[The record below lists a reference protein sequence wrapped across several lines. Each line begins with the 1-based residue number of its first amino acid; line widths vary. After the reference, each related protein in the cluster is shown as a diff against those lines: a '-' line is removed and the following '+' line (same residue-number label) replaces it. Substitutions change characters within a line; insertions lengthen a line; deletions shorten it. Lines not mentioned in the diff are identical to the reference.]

1 MYIDRNIRTS
11 LRTYKN
17 KTKCVSLYKYTHT
30 YIRMYV
36 CFYVRMYHII
46 HPYALLSSRPDLLL
60 LFLALVFLPL
70 FFLNNNNVKSYL
82 LSRRSL
88 EPAVGGR
95 SSVRGEADRISW
107 KELERY
113 ANICRA
119 NVNDELSM
127 PWTSTYVHTYVC
139 MNVCM
144 DTQCVHFIHMHIY
157 IHTKVFSCVALVVL
171 LHSARS
177 ARLLVDCN
185 YRKHSTIKEEWQK
198 NKTEMKLFT
207 RLLWNSLHT
216 VECEYAWMYIHTCI
230 QIHICMCKFK
240 CVC

>member
-1 MYIDRNIRTS
+1 MYYIHMYIDRNIRTS

-17 KTKCVSLYKYTHT
+17 KTKCVSLYKHTHA

-157 IHTKVFSCVALVVL
+157 IYIQKCFLALPSSSCSTPHGLHGCL
-171 LHSARS
+171 LIAII
-177 ARLLVDCN
+177 A
-185 YRKHSTIKEEWQK
+185 ST
-198 NKTEMKLFT
+198 
-207 RLLWNSLHT
+207 
-216 VECEYAWMYIHTCI
+216 AP
-230 QIHICMCKFK
+230 
-240 CVC
+240 

>member
-1 MYIDRNIRTS
+1 MNTHI
-11 LRTYKN
+11 
-17 KTKCVSLYKYTHT
+17 HT
-30 YIRMYV
+30 YV
-36 CFYVRMYHII
+36 CMYHII

-95 SSVRGEADRISW
+95 SSVRGQADRISW

-144 DTQCVHFIHMHIY
+144 DTQCVHYTHMHIQ
-157 IHTKVFSCVALVVL
+157 KCFLALPSSPCSTPHGLHGCL
-171 LHSARS
+171 LIAII
-177 ARLLVDCN
+177 A
-185 YRKHSTIKEEWQK
+185 ST
-198 NKTEMKLFT
+198 
-207 RLLWNSLHT
+207 
-216 VECEYAWMYIHTCI
+216 AP
-230 QIHICMCKFK
+230 
-240 CVC
+240 